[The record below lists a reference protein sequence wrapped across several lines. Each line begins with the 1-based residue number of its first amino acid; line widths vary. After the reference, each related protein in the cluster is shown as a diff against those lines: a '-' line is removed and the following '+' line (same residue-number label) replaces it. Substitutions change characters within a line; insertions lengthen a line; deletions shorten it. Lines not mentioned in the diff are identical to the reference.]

1 MYHVRVARL
10 RTARGRL
17 KESTTLSPKRG
28 TEAMRF
34 TGIANSEQLGVLC
47 QALEQYCAAH
57 KIAGN
62 DERENV
68 ASLIVWLFAR
78 GGTRRGYLMR

>member
-1 MYHVRVARL
+1 
-10 RTARGRL
+10 
-17 KESTTLSPKRG
+17 
-28 TEAMRF
+28 MRF

-57 KIAGN
+57 KVTDN

-68 ASLIVWLFAR
+68 ASLIVWLFGR
-78 GGTRRGYLMR
+78 GVTGLDEIVAALEETLGRNKRRQS